1 MASTEIGKFMKRQTG
16 FTLIELMIVVVIIGV
31 LVSFAFTNYQRYVM
45 KSNRAE
51 AKTELLNTATRLQRC
66 YTLYGRYN
74 SEDGCAV
81 YDALAGSEKIT
92 SEGRGFY
99 EVDLEEE
106 SASSSSASSAAP
118 EDEEA
123 MTTYTLTAT
132 AVKPPQ
138 TNDTENPIDCTTL
151 TLSHTGA
158 KGPDGCW

>member
-1 MASTEIGKFMKRQTG
+1 MKKQTG
-16 FTLIELMIVVVIIGV
+16 FTLIELMIAVVIIGV

-74 SEDGCAV
+74 PDDGCAA
-81 YDALAGSEKIT
+81 YDALAGGAKIT

-99 EVDLEEE
+99 EVDIEEE
-106 SASSSSASSAAP
+106 SASSSSASSTPA
-118 EDEEA
+118 DEEA
-123 MTTYTLTAT
+123 MTSYTLTAT

-138 TNDTENPIDCTTL
+138 TNDIENPIDCTTL
-151 TLSHTGA
+151 TLTHTGA
-158 KGPDGCW
+158 KTPDGCW